1 MIGAS
6 QDEIEDVADSAVE
19 RVVDNHRD
27 VVPPRTLDEVVLDLP
42 DLRQRVQVLL
52 EWPEPLGRLIPHP
65 EVTPVQVLVLDRHD
79 ALDDERARVVGAD
92 HPRNEMD
99 TLDDRRPVFRGRAFQ
114 SRVNADEHVP
124 RLIEKAENR
133 RVARL
138 LREAR
143 LKSSQACLEDVR
155 YGGGRN
161 LDKALMAQLGSCQ
174 WIRAHQNLILTGA
187 TGCGKTWLAC
197 ALGNAACRQ
206 GLSVVYV
213 RTPRLF
219 EELRIAHGDGSFG
232 KRLSSLAKTDLLIL
246 DDWGLAPLNQAERN
260 DLLEVLDDRVG
271 TRSTVI
277 TSQLPVEHWHAYLN
291 DPTLA
296 DAILDRVLHSAH
308 KLALAGESLRKPEK
322 DKPWPEAT
330 P

>member
-1 MIGAS
+1 MLMKQTLHTLRTLRLPGMAAAFEEQQAS
-6 QDEIEDVADSAVE
+6 SAVAS
-19 RVVDNHRD
+19 
-27 VVPPRTLDEVVLDLP
+27 LSF
-42 DLRQRVQVLL
+42 
-52 EWPEPLGRLIPHP
+52 
-65 EVTPVQVLVLDRHD
+65 
-79 ALDDERARVVGAD
+79 DERFALLV
-92 HPRNEMD
+92 
-99 TLDDRRPVFRGRAFQ
+99 DRKHTWR
-114 SRVNADEHVP
+114 
-124 RLIEKAENR
+124 ENR

-143 LKSSQACLEDVR
+143 LKSSQACLEDVG
-155 YGGGRN
+155 YGGGRQ
-161 LDKALMAQLGSCQ
+161 LDRGLIAQLASCQ
-174 WIRAHQNLILTGA
+174 WIRSQQNLILTGA

-232 KRLSSLAKTDLLIL
+232 KRLLALAKTDLLIL

-271 TRSTVI
+271 TRSTLI
-277 TSQLPVEHWHAYLN
+277 ISQLPVEHWHAYLN

-296 DAILDRVLHSAH
+296 DATLDRVIHAAY
-308 KLALAGESLRKPEK
+308 KLPLVGESLRKLEK
-322 DKPWPEAT
+322 IKA
-330 P
+330 

>member
-1 MIGAS
+1 MMLIEQTLQTLNALRLPGMATAFAEQQAS
-6 QDEIEDVADSAVE
+6 TATMS
-19 RVVDNHRD
+19 
-27 VVPPRTLDEVVLDLP
+27 LP
-42 DLRQRVQVLL
+42 F
-52 EWPEPLGRLIPHP
+52 
-65 EVTPVQVLVLDRHD
+65 
-79 ALDDERARVVGAD
+79 DERFAMLV
-92 HPRNEMD
+92 
-99 TLDDRRPVFRGRAFQ
+99 DR
-114 SRVNADEHVP
+114 EHIW
-124 RLIEKAENR
+124 RENR
-133 RVARL
+133 RVSRL

-155 YGGGRN
+155 YGGGRKLN
-161 LDKALMAQLGSCQ
+161 RALIAQLASCQ
-174 WIRAHQNLILTGA
+174 WIRTHQNLILTGA

-206 GLSVVYV
+206 GLSVAYV

-232 KRLSSLAKTDLLIL
+232 KRLASLAKTDLLIL
-246 DDWGLAPLNQAERN
+246 DDWGLAPLGQTERN

-296 DAILDRVLHSAH
+296 DAILDRVIHAAH
-308 KLALAGESLRKPEK
+308 KVSLAGESLRKPVK
-322 DKPWPEAT
+322 DKP
-330 P
+330 

>member
-1 MIGAS
+1 MLME
-6 QDEIEDVADSAVE
+6 Q
-19 RVVDNHRD
+19 
-27 VVPPRTLDEVVLDLP
+27 TLQTLKALRLPGMAAAFEEQQTQTAAMDLP
-42 DLRQRVQVLL
+42 F
-52 EWPEPLGRLIPHP
+52 
-65 EVTPVQVLVLDRHD
+65 
-79 ALDDERARVVGAD
+79 DERFAMLV
-92 HPRNEMD
+92 
-99 TLDDRRPVFRGRAFQ
+99 DR
-114 SRVNADEHVP
+114 EHTW
-124 RLIEKAENR
+124 RENR

-138 LREAR
+138 LREAK
-143 LKSSQACLEDVR
+143 LKSNQACLEDVH
-155 YGGGRN
+155 YGDGRK
-161 LDKALMAQLGSCQ
+161 LDKALMAQLGGCQ
-174 WIRAHQNLILTGA
+174 WIRAHQNLVLTGA

-246 DDWGLAPLNQAERN
+246 DDWGLAPPGQAERN

-308 KLALAGESLRKPEK
+308 KLALAGESLRKSAK
-322 DKPWPEAT
+322 AKP
-330 P
+330 